1 MRTSPKP
8 GDVNARNP
16 AGEDYRKPFVA
27 ASEACMRPPWEAERA
42 PILFNAVALVFSVV
56 AGVIAFLP
64 LALYTSPWD
73 AVRLKVPGNQGN
85 WWHVLIGAPF
95 FLAFPMIWLRLRS
108 LFSRRLSTPVGRRL
122 IWTVV
127 ALSICGTI
135 LVTLPFLLRLG
146 NLARMNEWRRFS
158 ILSPTFGIVLA
169 SGALLFLRRRYMLP
183 TPACLVGLNTA
194 YLANAALCL
203 VVYGPMPGTAPS
215 RSGWIVTM
223 VIVWPML
230 LELVWIFIQS
240 FRAPTRATPS
250 LAA

>member
-1 MRTSPKP
+1 
-8 GDVNARNP
+8 
-16 AGEDYRKPFVA
+16 
-27 ASEACMRPPWEAERA
+27 MRPPWEAERA